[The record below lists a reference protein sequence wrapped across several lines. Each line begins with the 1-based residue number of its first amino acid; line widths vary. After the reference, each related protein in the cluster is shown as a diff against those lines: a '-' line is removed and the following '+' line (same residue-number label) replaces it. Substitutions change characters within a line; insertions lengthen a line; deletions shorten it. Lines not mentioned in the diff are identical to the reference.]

1 MQKLPYKD
9 FSFTNVTVD
18 EGGTTL
24 QRILSTPDDS
34 DYDYWLIFDLEYT
47 IECIGRTSN
56 FQLLPHKREVENN

>member
-1 MQKLPYKD
+1 MQKLPYKN

-34 DYDYWLIFDLEYT
+34 VYGYWPICDLEYT
-47 IECIGRTSN
+47 NECIDRTRN
-56 FQLLPHKREVENN
+56 FQLLP